1 MLFAIVLYNPSL
13 LKMLSSK
20 IYSRFPPFGKNQRTN
35 LFALYT
41 MYRNKNNPTLK
52 NISANKCP
60 AFARLYTFS
69 NSFFAL
75 FKFTVA
81 ESNPSDNESISL
93 PRTLVSS
100 RIELDIRFKSFTF
113 CRKLETPSSY
123 SNAGWPSCTATWS
136 VEVDVEVDGWLPR
149 EVKPWLE

>member
-1 MLFAIVLYNPSL
+1 VNEHLILFAIVLYNPSL

-20 IYSRFPPFGKNQRTN
+20 IYSRFPFGKNQRTN

-60 AFARLYTFS
+60 AFACLYTFS
-69 NSFFAL
+69 NSFFAF

-93 PRTLVSS
+93 PLMLVSS
-100 RIELDIRFKSFTF
+100 
-113 CRKLETPSSY
+113 
-123 SNAGWPSCTATWS
+123 
-136 VEVDVEVDGWLPR
+136 
-149 EVKPWLE
+149 